1 MTQSTDVVLA
11 DDGYMVAPGTYR
23 RMSDGVAEGGP
34 GRIVLRDFVGGQR
47 RAIQLEAERGWDSEG
62 VGPALFGQGVEPWP
76 YGTSF
81 ADPVIGVP
89 TVTPRT
95 VAMLL
100 GDAIYIGIGRFL
112 YRSVALSASGWSAF
126 TQVADL
132 GTGSVISGL
141 AMYQDKLAVA
151 CGATR
156 DIQIYDPVPGTLAT
170 MQTGEKGGQIAGYAN
185 RLVWSGVGSAAGELR
200 MTTGSGIDSRPLDS
214 PVVRMALHGGKIAIA
229 TRTSLYLL
237 GGKAD
242 STAGK
247 WIGEPEPFF
256 THGLWTGADDYPFL
270 ISFGGKLYTWLANQV
285 MEWNPNAGATR
296 QGWRSIGAEG
306 VVSYG
311 ATVAGPYLI
320 VSLRNRAG
328 SGQLWA
334 YDGSGWWLIEQGAV
348 RIWPVALAGAG
359 SYDLLGFRSAS
370 TTYDLYRLVHR
381 DTVAHAYRSQGSYRT
396 SLIDAGAPGDIKAW
410 RSIRAAFATPEDRGN
425 QASAD
430 TVALTLRY
438 SIDGGKTWT
447 DAASTTVG
455 TGIGR
460 VHDLGGLIPGTIP
473 ESRYLQVQVA
483 WDSVSDWA
491 PTLAAISVEY
501 ERLGGTK
508 RRRWQIGVIAQDRMV
523 ERDGGRHLRSGVEIV
538 ADLWQTWETGT
549 AVPFRD
555 VDYDGEP
562 TERGVRIIGLSEQVP
577 VPSNPAAIAASQI
590 TVTLLEV

>member
-11 DDGYMVAPGTYR
+11 GDGYMVAPGTYR
-23 RMSDGVAEGGP
+23 RMSDGVSEGGP

-62 VGPALFGQGVEPWP
+62 VGSVLFGQGVEPWP
-76 YGTSF
+76 FGTSF

-89 TVTPRT
+89 TVTTRI

-100 GDAIYIGIGRFL
+100 GDAIYVGIGRFL

-126 TQVADL
+126 AQVADL
-132 GTGSVISGL
+132 GTGTVISGL
-141 AMYQDKLAVA
+141 APYQDKLAVA
-151 CGATR
+151 CGASR

-170 MQTGEKGGQIAGYAN
+170 MQAGEKGQQIVGYAN
-185 RLVWSGVGSAAGELR
+185 RLVWSGVGSATGELR

-214 PVVRMALHGGKIAIA
+214 PIVRMALHGGKIAIA

-242 STAGK
+242 SAAGK

-270 ISFGGKLYTWLANQV
+270 ISFGGKLYTWLANQA

-296 QGWRSIGAEG
+296 QGWRAVGLEG

-320 VSLRNRAG
+320 VALRNRAG

-348 RIWPVALAGAG
+348 RIWPVSLAGAG

-381 DTVAHAYRSQGSYRT
+381 DVVAHAYRSQGSYRT
-396 SLIDAGAPGDIKAW
+396 SLLDGGVPNEVKAW
-410 RSIRAAFATPEDRGN
+410 RSIRASFATPEDRGN
-425 QASAD
+425 QASTD
-430 TVALTLRY
+430 TVTLTLRY
-438 SIDGGKTWT
+438 SLDGGATWV
-447 DAASTTVG
+447 DAATTTVG
-455 TGIGR
+455 TGTGR
-460 VHDLGGLIPGTIP
+460 VHDLGGPISGTIP

-491 PTLAAISVEY
+491 PTLAAISIEY
-501 ERLGGTK
+501 ERLGETK
-508 RRRWQIGVIAQDRMV
+508 RRRWQIGVIARDRIV
-523 ERDGGRHLRSGVEIV
+523 ERNGGRHVRSSAEIV
-538 ADLWQTWETGT
+538 ADLWQAWETGAT
-549 AVPFRD
+549 VTFRD
-555 VDYDGEP
+555 VDYDADA
-562 TERGVRIIGLSEQVP
+562 TERRVRIIGLTEQVP
-577 VPSNPAAIAASQI
+577 VPSNPDAIATSQI
-590 TVTLLEV
+590 IVTLLEI

>member
-11 DDGYMVAPGTYR
+11 GDGYMVAPGTYR
-23 RMSDGVAEGGP
+23 RMSDGVAEGTP

-62 VGPALFGQGVEPWP
+62 VGPVLFGQGVEPWP
-76 YGTSF
+76 HGTSF

-89 TVTPRT
+89 TVTTRT

-126 TQVADL
+126 AQVADL
-132 GTGSVISGL
+132 GTGTVISGL

-170 MQTGEKGGQIAGYAN
+170 MQTGEKGQQIVGYAN
-185 RLVWSGVGSAAGELR
+185 RLVWSGVGSATGELR

-214 PVVRMALHGGKIAIA
+214 PIVRMALHGGKIAIA

-242 STAGK
+242 SAAGK

-256 THGLWTGADDYPFL
+256 THGLWTGVDDYPFL

-296 QGWRSIGAEG
+296 QGWRSIGVEG

-348 RIWPVALAGAG
+348 RIWPVSLAGAG
-359 SYDLLGFRSAS
+359 SYDLLGFRSSS

-381 DTVAHAYRSQGSYRT
+381 DVVAHAYRSQGSYRT
-396 SLIDAGAPGDIKAW
+396 SLLDAGAPNEIKAW
-410 RSIRAAFATPEDRGN
+410 RSIRAVVRGAGGSRQPGLDRYRY
-425 QASAD
+425 AD
-430 TVALTLRY
+430 LALF
-438 SIDGGKTWT
+438 G
-447 DAASTTVG
+447 
-455 TGIGR
+455 
-460 VHDLGGLIPGTIP
+460 
-473 ESRYLQVQVA
+473 
-483 WDSVSDWA
+483 
-491 PTLAAISVEY
+491 
-501 ERLGGTK
+501 
-508 RRRWQIGVIAQDRMV
+508 RRRHDVGRCSHRDR
-523 ERDGGRHLRSGVEIV
+523 RDRHWPG
-538 ADLWQTWETGT
+538 A
-549 AVPFRD
+549 
-555 VDYDGEP
+555 
-562 TERGVRIIGLSEQVP
+562 
-577 VPSNPAAIAASQI
+577 
-590 TVTLLEV
+590 

>member
-11 DDGYMVAPGTYR
+11 GDGYMVAPGTYR
-23 RMSDGVAEGGP
+23 RMSDGVTEGGP

-47 RAIQLEAERGWDSEG
+47 RAIQLETERGWDSEG
-62 VGPALFGQGVEPWP
+62 VGQALFGQGVEPWP
-76 YGTSF
+76 YGTNF

-89 TVTPRT
+89 TVTTRT

-112 YRSVALSASGWSAF
+112 YCSVALSASTWSAF

-132 GTGSVISGL
+132 GTGTVISGL
-141 AMYQDKLAVA
+141 APYQDKLAIA
-151 CGATR
+151 CGGTR

-170 MQTGEKGGQIAGYAN
+170 MQTGEKGQQIVGYAS
-185 RLVWSGVGSAAGELR
+185 RLVWSGVGSATGDLR
-200 MTTGSGIDSRPLDS
+200 MSTGSGIDSRPLDS
-214 PVVRMALHGGKIAIA
+214 PIVRMALHGGKIAIA

-242 STAGK
+242 SAAGK

-256 THGLWTGADDYPFL
+256 THGIWTGADDYPFL
-270 ISFGGKLYTWLANQV
+270 ISFGGKLYTWFANQV

-296 QGWRSIGAEG
+296 QGWRAVGLEG

-328 SGQLWA
+328 TGQLWA

-359 SYDLLGFRSAS
+359 TYDLLGFRSAS

-381 DTVAHAYRSQGSYRT
+381 DAVSHAYRSQGSYRT
-396 SLIDAGAPGDIKAW
+396 SLLDAGAPNEIKAW
-410 RSIRAAFATPEDRGN
+410 RSIRASFATPEDRGN
-425 QASAD
+425 QASTD
-430 TVALTLRY
+430 IVTLTLRY
-438 SIDGGKTWT
+438 SVDGGKTWI
-447 DAASTTVG
+447 DAAMATVG
-455 TGIGR
+455 AGVGR
-460 VHDLGGLIPGTIP
+460 VLDLGGSLSGTIP

-491 PTLAAISVEY
+491 PTLAAISIEY

-508 RRRWQIGVIAQDRMV
+508 RRRWQIGVIATDRIV
-523 ERDGGRHLRSGVEIV
+523 ERDGGRHLRPSTEIV
-538 ADLWQTWETGT
+538 ADLWQAWETGT
-549 AVPFRD
+549 TIPFRD
-555 VDYDGEP
+555 VDYDTDP
-562 TERGVRIIGLSEQVP
+562 TERHVRIIGLSEQIP
-577 VPSNPAAIAASQI
+577 TPSNPAAIATSHI

>member
-11 DDGYMVAPGTYR
+11 GDGYMVAPGTYR
-23 RMSDGVAEGGP
+23 RMSDGVAEGTP

-62 VGPALFGQGVEPWP
+62 VGPVLFGQGVEPWP
-76 YGTSF
+76 HGTSF

-89 TVTPRT
+89 TVTTRT

-126 TQVADL
+126 AQVADL
-132 GTGSVISGL
+132 GTGTVISGL

-170 MQTGEKGGQIAGYAN
+170 MQTGEKGQQIVGYAN
-185 RLVWSGVGSAAGELR
+185 RLVWSGVGSATGELR

-214 PVVRMALHGGKIAIA
+214 PIVRMALHGGKIAIA

-242 STAGK
+242 SAAGK

-256 THGLWTGADDYPFL
+256 THGLWTGVDDYPFL

-296 QGWRSIGAEG
+296 QGWRSIGVEG

-348 RIWPVALAGAG
+348 RIWPVSLAGAG
-359 SYDLLGFRSAS
+359 SYDLLGFRSSS

-381 DTVAHAYRSQGSYRT
+381 DVVAHAYRSQGSYRT
-396 SLIDAGAPGDIKAW
+396 SLLDAGAPNEIKAW
-410 RSIRAAFATPEDRGN
+410 RSIRAVFAAPEDRGN
-425 QASAD
+425 QASTD
-430 TVALTLRY
+430 TVTLTLRY
-438 SIDGGKTWT
+438 SVDGGTTWV
-447 DAASTTVG
+447 DAATATAG

-460 VHDLGGLIPGTIP
+460 IHDLGGSLTGTIP

-491 PTLAAISVEY
+491 PTLAAISIEY
-501 ERLGGTK
+501 ERLYETK
-508 RRRWQIGVIAQDRMV
+508 RRHWQIGVIAQDRIV
-523 ERDGGRHLRSGVEIV
+523 ERDGGRHLRSGAEIV
-538 ADLWQTWETGT
+538 ADLWQAWATGAT
-549 AVPFRD
+549 VPFHD
-555 VDYDGEP
+555 VDYDADP
-562 TERGVRIIGLSEQVP
+562 TERSVRIIGLSEQIP
-577 VPSNPAAIAASQI
+577 TPSRPTAIAASQI